1 MSGCQTSSQSAGTC
15 RPIVFNKDGEISN
28 MQSDEKIQ
36 AHLVSVWRESKKFLS
51 IGGREGMLILT
62 DRHLMFIHKTE
73 AKMNWWRAITQRQVI
88 NFIRSRNTMIRHD
101 GYGEGDLMDD
111 LENEKNVEIS
121 FDDISVIEYKDEVW
135 GSVLRL
141 EYERDG
147 KMEKHQYSIAQDWVK
162 YPAKE
167 PTKYMKVDWR
177 PFVQYI
183 KDRQRFTR

>member
-1 MSGCQTSSQSAGTC
+1 
-15 RPIVFNKDGEISN
+15 
-28 MQSDEKIQ
+28 MQPGEKIQ
-36 AHLVSVWRESKKFLS
+36 AHLVSVWRESKKFLA
-51 IGGREGMLILT
+51 IGGKEGMLILT
-62 DRHLMFIHKTE
+62 DRHLMFVYKTE

-101 GYGEGDLMDD
+101 GYGEEDLMDD

-121 FDDISVIEYKDEVW
+121 FDDISVIEHENKVW

-141 EYERDG
+141 EYEHDG
-147 KMEKHQYSIAQDWVK
+147 KAEKYQYAIAQDWVK

-167 PTKYMKVDWR
+167 PTKYMKVDWE

>member
-1 MSGCQTSSQSAGTC
+1 MFAGTC
-15 RPIVFNKDGEISN
+15 EPIVFNKDIQISS
-28 MQSDEKIQ
+28 MQSGEKIQ

-62 DRHLMFIHKTE
+62 DRHLMFVHKTE

-88 NFIRSRNTMIRHD
+88 NFIRSRSVMILHD
-101 GYGEGDLMDD
+101 GYGEEDLMDD
-111 LENEKNVEIS
+111 LENERNVEIS

-147 KMEKHQYSIAQDWVK
+147 KTEKHQYSIAQDWVK

-167 PTKYMKVDWR
+167 PTKYMKVDWE